1 MVIAV
6 LVQPLEK
13 VPVQQ
18 DASSSDLSQCPTPLP
33 STIVCFDQSEDA
45 CTGELL
51 RAWGV
56 DMEHW
61 TKAWKACL
69 SFVLAACAWPC
80 AVGNQEVFAQ
90 SPRRRGL
97 SVCVRVWRDVRL
109 VFSKLLAT
117 CLQFSLFAV
126 SNMFAAFFWRHVR
139 SHFLI
144 ALVL

>member
-1 MVIAV
+1 
-6 LVQPLEK
+6 
-13 VPVQQ
+13 
-18 DASSSDLSQCPTPLP
+18 
-33 STIVCFDQSEDA
+33 
-45 CTGELL
+45 
-51 RAWGV
+51 
-56 DMEHW
+56 MEHW

-97 SVCVRVWRDVRL
+97 IVCVRVWRGVRL